1 MADETMIIPHEN
13 IARRIYIIRNLQVM
27 LDKDLAEL
35 YGVETKRLNEQVKRN
50 INRFPSD
57 FMFQLNQE
65 EFNNLKSQFAT
76 SSWGGV
82 RKLPFAFTEHGIL
95 MLSSIL
101 NSPKAIQVNIQIM
114 RTFIRLKKYLNSNEL
129 IQQRLEKIEK
139 KLIQHDLSFDRV
151 FEAIDLMLTQPRK
164 KIKDI
169 GFIKPEKT

>member
-1 MADETMIIPHEN
+1 MIDETIIIPHEN
-13 IARRIYIIRNLQVM
+13 IVRKIYMIRNYRVM
-27 LDKDLAEL
+27 LDRDLAEL
-35 YGVETKRLNEQVKRN
+35 YGIETKQLTRQVRRN

-57 FMFQLNQE
+57 FAFMLTKE
-65 EFNNLKSQFAT
+65 EQNNLKCQFGT
-76 SSWGGV
+76 SSWGGI

-95 MLSSIL
+95 MLSSVL
-101 NSPKAIQVNIQIM
+101 NSPKAIEVNIQIM

-151 FEAIDLMLTQPRK
+151 FEAIDLMLSQPKK

-169 GFIKPEKT
+169 GFIKSGKL